1 MSHYSLYAIGF
12 ENEEELEK
20 MMSIYNE
27 SRKVKPHIDITKEE
41 IYENAQAFYQ
51 EKCKLIEAYEKDPEK
66 AVAEHGERV
75 KDLYE
80 NRNIDGYLGY
90 YKNPEDF
97 YKHYI
102 SYRKVD
108 RKGNVLS
115 MSNPE
120 AKWDYYGVEKETTIG
135 KIKEEFRK
143 EREKLDTSR
152 LEYIWN
158 VVVNGIKPE
167 KMDPDHFM
175 LLWGVPSKE
184 EMLKLYKSKEEY
196 ISFHRDTFCPSY
208 SVLLPEG
215 WFEPGTV
222 GSFGLSTA
230 SAEEEYEFRKNYYK
244 EFIEPFHDDT
254 NVFVIDC
261 HI

>member
-1 MSHYSLYAIGF
+1 M
-12 ENEEELEK
+12 
-20 MMSIYNE
+20 
-27 SRKVKPHIDITKEE
+27 
-41 IYENAQAFYQ
+41 
-51 EKCKLIEAYEKDPEK
+51 
-66 AVAEHGERV
+66 
-75 KDLYE
+75 
-80 NRNIDGYLGY
+80 
-90 YKNPEDF
+90 
-97 YKHYI
+97 
-102 SYRKVD
+102 
-108 RKGNVLS
+108 
-115 MSNPE
+115 
-120 AKWDYYGVEKETTIG
+120 
-135 KIKEEFRK
+135 
-143 EREKLDTSR
+143 
-152 LEYIWN
+152 
-158 VVVNGIKPE
+158 VNGIKPE